1 MREAY
6 SPQKHAAALSDWT
19 QLLRHQAREIA
30 ALHGKVDRLL
40 HTVAAPQATSVHP
53 AFDRLVAAAF
63 EEMGTSVWCCSDLLG
78 RTLRSTPT
86 ALALLQAIEAT
97 NKTKSKSLGIYL
109 CTNVP
114 GHAHVTV
121 DGLEI
126 RRCGLDAKAWT
137 WTIAGV

>member
-1 MREAY
+1 MTPYR
-6 SPQKHAAALSDWT
+6 PQEHAAALADWT
-19 QLLRHQAREIA
+19 QLVQHQVREIA

-40 HTVAAPQATSVHP
+40 TAVAAAKCEAVHP

-63 EEMGTSVWCCSDLLG
+63 DEMGTSVWSCSDLLG
-78 RTLRSTPT
+78 RTLRTTPA
-86 ALALLQAIEAT
+86 ALALLQAIEASGK
-97 NKTKSKSLGIYL
+97 NKSKSLGTYL

-114 GHAHVTV
+114 GPAHVTV